1 MGYYRIQRAPVACV
15 QITVHL
21 KKEFVMITRL
31 MAMFSA
37 FLLTLSP
44 VFADPF
50 NINISNGESGMLLL
64 TVTDM
69 NYPTPQSA
77 FNGSINSGQQIAVY
91 INGENG
97 NNGHIQ
103 WQATTPDRQ
112 KCGSGDVPGLS
123 SGNNLT
129 VNTPSSC

>member
-1 MGYYRIQRAPVACV
+1 
-15 QITVHL
+15 
-21 KKEFVMITRL
+21 MITRL
-31 MAMFSA
+31 MALSSA

-77 FNGSINSGQQIAVY
+77 FSGSINSGEEKSVY

-103 WQATTPDRQ
+103 WQATTADRQ
-112 KCGSGDVPGLS
+112 KCGSGDVTGLS

-129 VNTPSSC
+129 VKTPSDC

>member
-1 MGYYRIQRAPVACV
+1 
-15 QITVHL
+15 
-21 KKEFVMITRL
+21 MITRL

-50 NINISNGESGMLLL
+50 NINITNEESGMLLL

-69 NYPTPQSA
+69 NFPSPQSA
-77 FNGSINSGQQIAVY
+77 FNGSINSGQQISVH
-91 INGENG
+91 INGANG

-112 KCGSGDVPGLS
+112 KCGSGDVTGLS
-123 SGNNLT
+123 SGSNVT
-129 VNTPSSC
+129 VRTPSSC

>member
-1 MGYYRIQRAPVACV
+1 
-15 QITVHL
+15 
-21 KKEFVMITRL
+21 MITRL

-50 NINISNGESGMLLL
+50 NINITNDESGMLLL

-69 NYPTPQSA
+69 NYPSPQLA
-77 FNGSINSGQQIAVY
+77 FSGSINSGQQIPVY

-97 NNGHIQ
+97 KDGHIQ
-103 WQATTPDRQ
+103 WQATTADRQ

-123 SGNNLT
+123 SGSNVT
-129 VNTPSSC
+129 VGTPSSC

>member
-1 MGYYRIQRAPVACV
+1 
-15 QITVHL
+15 
-21 KKEFVMITRL
+21 MITRL

-69 NYPTPQSA
+69 NYPSPQSA

-123 SGNNLT
+123 SGSNVT
-129 VNTPSSC
+129 VGTTSSC

>member
-1 MGYYRIQRAPVACV
+1 
-15 QITVHL
+15 
-21 KKEFVMITRL
+21 MITRL
-31 MAMFSA
+31 MAMFSG
-37 FLLTLSP
+37 FLFTLSP
-44 VFADPF
+44 VFADQF
-50 NINISNGESGMLLL
+50 NINITNDESGMLLL

-69 NYPTPQSA
+69 NYPNPTTGVPFS
-77 FNGSINSGQQIAVY
+77 GSINSGQMISVM

-97 NNGHIQ
+97 SNGHIQ

-112 KCGSGDVPGLS
+112 KCGSGDVPGLG